1 MNNFETANQILT
13 NILLKEIPFSAALK
27 DVFDKN
33 KEITRE
39 SRTLITGIVG
49 CELRHHLLLRSLMKE
64 KFGYTKEEEEK
75 YISIYLLLTNE
86 LYYHRFDFNQIVLN
100 ASKLSDKPAKELT
113 AFVEELKAKEK
124 LIPANIQEGS
134 LEYLS
139 LRFNT
144 PLWLVKMWDK
154 QYGRTTTFKVL
165 KGNSKTSKITCGVNT
180 TNASKE
186 KLLESNNFASSPIEN
201 CLIYQG
207 KEVLRSTDYSKHH
220 QVYLEKMPY
229 LDIMNKLEC
238 DPFAKV
244 AILSGYDNNLLL
256 DYIFLKKPQS
266 KIDVI
271 VPEYRDYVKLK
282 NDVNQFRLKN
292 VQLYDAKANVIESC
306 ISEPVDLFFLLA
318 RNTNFENF
326 NRMPDYFLQCK
337 NQKLD
342 SLINEQRYSLEEAYG
357 LLNVG
362 GQLLYMVPTLNKK
375 ETSLLIKDFLLIH
388 RDMSLVEEK
397 HYLPFEEGESLMY
410 YVKMIKTN
418 HKYD

>member
-1 MNNFETANQILT
+1 MNNFEIANLALT
-13 NILLKEIPFSAALK
+13 NILLKEIPFQIALK
-27 DVFDKN
+27 DVFEKN
-33 KEITRE
+33 DVSKE
-39 SRTLITGIVG
+39 SRSMIMGLVG
-49 CELRHHLLLRSLMKE
+49 CELRHHLLFRALLKE
-64 KFGYTKEEEEK
+64 KYGYPKEEEEK
-75 YISIYLLLTNE
+75 YIPVYLLLTNE
-86 LYYHRFDFNQIVLN
+86 LYYHRFDSNQIVLN
-100 ASKLSDKPAKELT
+100 ASKMTGIPAKELT
-113 AFVEELKAKEK
+113 PYIEEVKNNPK
-124 LIPANIQEGS
+124 LVPNNIQEGS

-180 TNASKE
+180 SNSSKE
-186 KLLESNNFASSPIEN
+186 KLLESNNFIPSKVDN

-220 QVYLEKMPY
+220 NVYLEKMPY
-229 LDIMNKLEC
+229 IDIINKLEC
-238 DPFAKV
+238 DPFHKIAV
-244 AILSGYDNNLLL
+244 FSGYSNNLLL

-271 VPEYRDYVKLK
+271 VPEFRDYKSLE
-282 NDVNQFRLKN
+282 NDVKQFRLNN
-292 VQLYDAKANVIESC
+292 VQLYDAKASVIESC
-306 ISEPVDLFFLLA
+306 ISEPVDVFFLLA

-342 SLINEQRYSLEEAYG
+342 PLINEQIYSLDEAYSC
-357 LLNVG
+357 LNVG

-375 ETSLLIKDFLLIH
+375 ETTLLIKDFLLRH

-397 HYLPFEEGESLMY
+397 HYMPFEEGESLMY
-410 YVKMIKTN
+410 YVKMLKTN

>member
-1 MNNFETANQILT
+1 MNNFETANSILI
-13 NILLKEIPFSAALK
+13 NILLKEIPFAVALK
-27 DVFDKN
+27 EAFDKN
-33 KEITRE
+33 EVSKE
-39 SRTLITGIVG
+39 SRASITGLVG
-49 CELRHHLLLRSLMKE
+49 CELRHHLLFRALLKE
-64 KFGYTKEEEEK
+64 KFEYTREEEEK
-75 YISIYLLLTNE
+75 YTSVYLLLANE

-113 AFVEELKAKEK
+113 AYIQELKTKEK
-124 LIPANIQEGS
+124 ILPSNIEEGS

-154 QYGRTTTFKVL
+154 QYGRTITFKTL
-165 KGNSKTSKITCGVNT
+165 KGNSKTSKVTVGVNT
-180 TNASKE
+180 ANCSVD
-186 KLLESNNFASSPIEN
+186 KLLATNNFVKSPFDN

-207 KEVLRSTDYSKHH
+207 KEVLRATDYSKHH
-220 QVYLEKMPY
+220 NVYLEKMPY
-229 LDIMNKLEC
+229 IDIINKLEH
-238 DPFAKV
+238 DPFKKV
-244 AILSGYDNNLLL
+244 AIFSGYSNNLLL
-256 DYIFLKKPQS
+256 DFVFLKNPQT

-271 VPEYRDYVKLK
+271 VPEYRDYLAVK
-282 NDVNQFRLKN
+282 NDVNQFRLKD
-292 VQLYDAKANVIESC
+292 VAVYDAKANVIESC

-318 RNTNFENF
+318 RNTNYENF

-342 SLINEQRYSLEEAYG
+342 PLINEQRYSLEEAYNA
-357 LLNVG
+357 LNVG
-362 GQLLYMVPTLNKK
+362 GQLIYMVPTLNKK

-397 HYLPFEEGESLMY
+397 HYMPFDEGESLMY
-410 YVKMIKTN
+410 YVKMLKTN

>member
-1 MNNFETANQILT
+1 MNNFEAANLVLT
-13 NILLKEIPFSAALK
+13 NILLKEIPFSIALK
-27 DVFDKN
+27 NTFDKN
-33 KEITRE
+33 NDISKE
-39 SRTLITGIVG
+39 SRALITGLVG
-49 CELRHHLLLRSLMKE
+49 CELRHHLLFRALLKE
-64 KFGYTKEEEEK
+64 KYGYAKEEEEK
-75 YISIYLLLTNE
+75 FVPIYLLLTNE

-113 AFVEELKAKEK
+113 AYIEELKAKEK
-124 LIPANIQEGS
+124 IIPSNIVEGS

-154 QYGRTTTFKVL
+154 QYGRATTFKTL
-165 KGNSKTSKITCGVNT
+165 KGNSKTSKVTCGVNT
-180 TNASKE
+180 RNSNKE
-186 KLLESNNFASSPIEN
+186 KLLGSGNFIASKVDN

-220 QVYLEKMPY
+220 NVYLEKMPY
-229 LDIMNKLEC
+229 IDIMNKLEC

-244 AILSGYDNNLLL
+244 ALFSGYANNLLL
-256 DYIFLKKPQS
+256 DYVFLKNPQS

-271 VPEYRDYVKLK
+271 VPEYRDYLDLK
-282 NDVNQFRLKN
+282 NTVNQFRLQN
-292 VQLYDAKANVIESC
+292 IQLYDAKANVIESC
-306 ISEPVDLFFLLA
+306 ISEPVDVFFLLA

-326 NRMPDYFLQCK
+326 NRLPDYFLQCK

-342 SLINEQRYSLEEAYG
+342 PLINEQRYSLEEAYNC
-357 LLNVG
+357 LNVG

-375 ETSLLIKDFLLIH
+375 ETSVLIKDFLLIH

-410 YVKMIKTN
+410 YVKMIKTE

>member
-1 MNNFETANQILT
+1 MNNFELASTALT
-13 NILLKEIPFSAALK
+13 DILLKEIPFSISLK
-27 DVFDKN
+27 EVFTKN
-33 KEITRE
+33 EVSKE
-39 SRTLITGIVG
+39 SRALITGLVG
-49 CELRHHLLLRSLMKE
+49 CELRHHLLFRSLLKE

-75 YISIYLLLTNE
+75 YIPIFLLLTNE

-100 ASKLSDKPAKELT
+100 AAKMSDKPAKDLT
-113 AFVEELKAKEK
+113 AYINELKAKEK
-124 LIPANIQEGS
+124 IIPSNVQEGS

-165 KGNSKTSKITCGVNT
+165 KGNSKTSKITCGINT
-180 TNASKE
+180 LVTSKD
-186 KLLESNNFASSPIEN
+186 KLLESGNFAPSGIDN
-201 CLIYQG
+201 CLIYTG
-207 KEVLRSTDYSKHH
+207 KEVLRSTNYSKYHN
-220 QVYLEKMPY
+220 VYLEKIPY
-229 LDIMNKLEC
+229 IDIINRLEC
-238 DPFAKV
+238 DPFNKV
-244 AILSGYDNNLLL
+244 AILSGYTNNLLL
-256 DYIFLKKPQS
+256 DYIFLKSPQT

-271 VPEYRDYVKLK
+271 VPEYRDYVALK
-282 NDVNQFRLKN
+282 NDVHQFKLNN

-306 ISEPVDLFFLLA
+306 LSEPVDLFFLLA

-342 SLINEQRYSLEEAYG
+342 PLINEQRYSLEEAYNA
-357 LLNVG
+357 LNVG
-362 GQLLYMVPTLNKK
+362 GQLLYMIPTLNKK

-397 HYLPFEEGESLMY
+397 HYMPFEDGESLMY